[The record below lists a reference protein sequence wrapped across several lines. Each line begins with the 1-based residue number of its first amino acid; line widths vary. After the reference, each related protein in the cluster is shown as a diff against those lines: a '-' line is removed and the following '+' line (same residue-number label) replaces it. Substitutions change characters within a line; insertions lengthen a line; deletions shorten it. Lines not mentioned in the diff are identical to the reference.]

1 MRNGKYI
8 FPITISTQQ
17 VVNTIKDAAEAKED
31 QKLFFGIKDLDLI
44 AKEFKY
50 HDACYREYTRKSDK
64 AQKRNESHGDIQQT
78 GNFEAVVKCIADKV
92 IGQNQAIS
100 MSALHD
106 LYQLHTGDTR
116 YRSKLKNR
124 IQSAY
129 PEKLLFL
136 RLDQKMAEVV
146 VSSEGVKSHYV
157 FNDYDQIIK

>member
-17 VVNTIKDAAEAKED
+17 AVNTIKDAAEAKED
-31 QKLFFGIKDLDLI
+31 QKLFFEIKELDPI
-44 AKEFKY
+44 AKEFKC
-50 HDACYREYTRKSDK
+50 HDACYRDYTRKRDK
-64 AQKRNESHGDIQQT
+64 VENGNESHNDSQET
-78 GNFEAVVKCIADKV
+78 GNFEAVVKCIEDKI

-100 MSALHD
+100 MSVLHD
-106 LYQLHTGDTR
+106 LYKLHSGDTR

-129 PEKLLFL
+129 QEKLLFL

-146 VSSEGVKSHYV
+146 SSEGSIPLC
-157 FNDYDQIIK
+157 F

>member
-1 MRNGKYI
+1 MNHIAI
-8 FPITISTQQ
+8 F
-17 VVNTIKDAAEAKED
+17 N
-31 QKLFFGIKDLDLI
+31 KL
-44 AKEFKY
+44 
-50 HDACYREYTRKSDK
+50 
-64 AQKRNESHGDIQQT
+64 QT
-78 GNFEAVVKCIADKV
+78 GNFEAIVKCVEDKI

-106 LYQLHTGDTR
+106 LYELHTGDTR

-136 RLDQKMAEVV
+136 RLDQKMVEVV

-157 FNDYDQIIK
+157 FNDYDQIIKQTSRLSEERYS